1 MPAISASSAEHSA
14 VVADYAIFP
23 SENPT
28 EGELADWHRV
38 VEPKLRADNLLIFT
52 QSVVVK
58 TAEYADKQPL
68 PMPTGDPAAPANAAA
83 AARIAVANAGIVND
97 NAARDLRW
105 REHLREQHDRIA
117 GKISEMLLQNLEFL

>member
-14 VVADYAIFP
+14 AVIADYAIFP

-52 QSVVVK
+52 QAAVVK
-58 TAEYADKQPL
+58 TAEFADKQPL
-68 PMPTGDPAAPANAAA
+68 PMPAGDPAAPANAAA
-83 AARIAVANAGIVND
+83 ARR
-97 NAARDLRW
+97 AARVVEL
-105 REHLREQHDRIA
+105 
-117 GKISEMLLQNLEFL
+117 